1 MNFILIE
8 DHNLVRQG
16 VSKIIE
22 EKSSFH
28 CAGTFASIDETKVFL
43 EKYPV
48 RIRIISLLSVSL
60 I

>member
-1 MNFILIE
+1 MLYFFDEGKMDFILIE

-43 EKYPV
+43 EK
-48 RIRIISLLSVSL
+48 
-60 I
+60 

>member
-8 DHNLVRQG
+8 VHNLVRQG

-28 CAGTFASIDETKVFL
+28 CAGTFASI
-43 EKYPV
+43 EKLKYF
-48 RIRIISLLSVSL
+48 
-60 I
+60 

>member
-28 CAGTFASIDETKVFL
+28 CTGTFASIDETKVFL
-43 EKYPV
+43 KNIV